1 MKTYYLM
8 RKTLALLCTTIAFAL
23 NVSAQLSLDE
33 CRRLARENYPLVKKY
48 DLIAQSTDFNLE
60 NIRRGNLPRL
70 ALSAQATYQSDVAAL
85 PANLANML
93 ASTGRKPKGIAKD
106 QYRIA
111 LDVQQN
117 IWDGGDTKARRTIA
131 EADGTAQQAETDVEL
146 HAVGERV
153 NHLFFGILLLDE
165 RLRLNTDLQRLLL
178 SNHSKLQAMQ
188 RSGVAMQ
195 ADADAVK
202 AEHLRAVQQ
211 QAELET
217 ARQALRRMLALFTG
231 LQEEELTN
239 LEKPSAALPDAT
251 ENLRP
256 ELRLFDAQI
265 NKTEA
270 QRRLLDS
277 GVMPRFS
284 LFAQGFYGYPGYD
297 MFDDMFS
304 HRFGFDGI
312 VGVRMN
318 WNISRFYT
326 RRTDLRR
333 ISNARSMVENAREVF
348 LFNNRLQS
356 TQSEADIARF
366 RRLAEDDAEIIRLR
380 TAVREAAEA
389 KLRGGV
395 VDANALLQEIT
406 RENEARIAASV
417 HEIEMLKSI
426 YELRHIMN
434 Q

>member
-1 MKTYYLM
+1 M
-8 RKTLALLCTTIAFAL
+8 AFAL
-23 NVSAQLSLDE
+23 TATAQLSLDE

-48 DLIAQSTDFNLE
+48 DLIAQTTDFTVE

-85 PANLANML
+85 PENLTSML
-93 ASTGRKPKGIAKD
+93 AATGRKPKGIAKD

-117 IWDGGDTKARRTIA
+117 IWDGGDTKARRNAA
-131 EADGTAQQAETDVEL
+131 EADGAIGVAQTDVEL

-153 NHLFFGILLLDE
+153 NQLFFGILLLDE
-165 RLRLNTDLQRLLL
+165 RLRLNADLQRLLL
-178 SNHSKLQAMQ
+178 SNHAKLQAMQ
-188 RSGVAMQ
+188 RGGVAMQ

-211 QAELET
+211 QTELET
-217 ARQALRRMLALFTG
+217 SRQALRRMLALFTG
-231 LQEEELTN
+231 LTEAETAH
-239 LEKPSAALPDAT
+239 LEKPTAAQPDAT

-256 ELRLFDAQI
+256 ELRLFDAQL
-265 NKTEA
+265 NKTHA

-277 GVMPRFS
+277 GLMPRFS

-304 HRFGFDGI
+304 HRLGFDGI

-326 RRTDLRR
+326 RRNDLRR
-333 ISNARSMVENAREVF
+333 IENTRDQIENAREVF
-348 LFNNRLQS
+348 LFNNRLQT

-366 RRLAEDDAEIIRLR
+366 RRLAEADAEIIRLR

-406 RENEARIAASV
+406 RENEARIAASA

-426 YELRHIMN
+426 YELKQIVN

>member
-1 MKTYYLM
+1 M

-48 DLIAQSTDFNLE
+48 DLIVLSTDFNLE